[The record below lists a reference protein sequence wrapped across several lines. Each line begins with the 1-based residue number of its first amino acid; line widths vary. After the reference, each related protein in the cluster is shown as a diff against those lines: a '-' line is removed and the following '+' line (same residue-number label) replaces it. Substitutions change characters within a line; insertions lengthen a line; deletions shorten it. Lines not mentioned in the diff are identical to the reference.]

1 MTGLHSP
8 WPLFGNDLDLARSWL
23 HPQLRD
29 LVSARIGHL
38 AISLGLG
45 DELLNG
51 LQAGM
56 LQADARALRQWR
68 FRIARLHKETNPYR
82 YLLRTGFSSRPWPS
96 SRKTRSRNSTWCSA
110 EWRHRRSHRGL
121 ELASALGQSEELW
134 PESGDDCGT
143 TAAD

>member
-29 LVSARIGHL
+29 LVSARTGHL

-51 LQAGM
+51 VQAGM
-56 LQADARALRQWR
+56 LQADADSLRQWR
-68 FRIARLHKETNPYR
+68 L
-82 YLLRTGFSSRPWPS
+82 
-96 SRKTRSRNSTWCSA
+96 
-110 EWRHRRSHRGL
+110 SHRQP
-121 ELASALGQSEELW
+121 AW
-134 PESGDDCGT
+134 GDKSLPLS
-143 TAAD
+143 TA